1 MNYVPIV
8 IEQSGRGE
16 RSFDIFS
23 RLLRDRIIFIGSDFQ
38 DNMSSTIV
46 AQLLFLAAEDE
57 KKDIYIYINSPGGV
71 VTSGL
76 AIYDT
81 INYIKNDV
89 VTICMGQACSMGAF
103 ILSSGT
109 KGKRYALPESRIMIH
124 SVSGGAAGN
133 MSQLE
138 VTLRE
143 TSRLNTRLTEI
154 MAGNCGKSVEEVAKD
169 LSGDYWMTSTEAL
182 EYGLIDRVIKSAN
195 DIT

>member
-109 KGKRYALPESRIMIH
+109 KGKRYALPEARVMAHQISAG
-124 SVSGGAAGN
+124 SGGTTID
-133 MSQLE
+133 MMIQME
-138 VTLRE
+138 E
-143 TSRLNTRLTEI
+143 IKRLNTRLHEI
-154 MAGNCGKSVEEVAKD
+154 MAGNCGKEVDQVVKD
-169 LSGDYWMTSTEAL
+169 LSRDLWMTAQEAL

-195 DIT
+195 DII